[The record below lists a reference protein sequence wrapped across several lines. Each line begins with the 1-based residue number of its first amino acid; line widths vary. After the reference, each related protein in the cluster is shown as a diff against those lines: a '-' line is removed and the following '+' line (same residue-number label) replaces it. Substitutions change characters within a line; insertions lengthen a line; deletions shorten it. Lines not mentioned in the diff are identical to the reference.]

1 MYSSTG
7 LKTPLQ
13 IIKELDEL
21 SGNPALGGAA
31 EVKLPGLVRLLP
43 VLIPGTNMTLKG
55 LLTKF

>member
-1 MYSSTG
+1 MTG
-7 LKTPLQ
+7 LKALLQ
-13 IIKELDEL
+13 IVEELDEL
-21 SGNPALGGAA
+21 SGNPALGEAA

>member
-1 MYSSTG
+1 VYSSTG

-43 VLIPGTNMTLKG
+43 VLIPGTHMTLKG
-55 LLTKF
+55 L